1 MPTPLESRAAL
12 EAVTNQSVAE
22 VIQLFGRL
30 DGRPEVQRADLLDS
44 PPGLIGYYSDGTAAL
59 AADFYEEERELARV
73 RSRFRTEPIVLDRS
87 EKIGRSIAWA
97 AEPLVLGIAGASDL
111 VESRLAE
118 VIQFEVA
125 KPYRDTITTN
135 RRRDP
140 DAVGWRRISNGGCR
154 FCVMLADRGAVFKAE
169 TARFAAHPNCNCVAQ
184 PVFTT
189 NDTGEEASVIQYM
202 ASRRARSPKQRA
214 ELRDYLNT
222 YYGDFP
228 G

>member
-1 MPTPLESRAAL
+1 M
-12 EAVTNQSVAE
+12 
-22 VIQLFGRL
+22 
-30 DGRPEVQRADLLDS
+30 
-44 PPGLIGYYSDGTAAL
+44 
-59 AADFYEEERELARV
+59 
-73 RSRFRTEPIVLDRS
+73 LDRS

-184 PVFTT
+184 PVFAT

-202 ASRRARSPKQRA
+202 ASRRTRSPKQRA